1 MGVNLL
7 DCHSFPS
14 LFIFHPKCVRPE
26 PQGLEV
32 YELGEI
38 FWAGY
43 LTAPTV
49 LGCPWRRKV
58 EFS

>member
-14 LFIFHPKCVRPE
+14 LFIFHPKRVRPE

-38 FWAGY
+38 FWDI
-43 LTAPTV
+43 
-49 LGCPWRRKV
+49 
-58 EFS
+58 